1 MAGVAAS
8 KSTWANANNACNNKP
23 SEGGKA
29 WRLPNKRELVLAA
42 CDTSGARLTNANSP
56 YWASERYTDPDGR
69 PCAWFIDVYDVYGTT
84 NSVMEASTYISAKC
98 VRALSTN

>member
-29 WRLPNKRELVLAA
+29 WRLPTRKELVLAA
-42 CDTSGARLTNANSP
+42 SEPGAGRLNNANSP
-56 YWASERYTDPDGR
+56 YWSSELGTGAGYEGA
-69 PCAWFIDVYDVYGTT
+69 AWFVDVFADVAFTNYVAVNTT
-84 NSVMEASTYISAKC
+84 YVSGKC